1 MKFHTIDDAILP
13 ALIDAFF
20 YAAVNVR
27 FEAEHIEYINADR
40 KQQAAIFRNSYAS
53 IKKKQLRSHRSALQ
67 SAPLHNMHKRQ
78 VFNSIHH
85 TIHMDSLHNETDY
98 NAVYTIF

>member
-40 KQQAAIFRNSYAS
+40 KQQAAIFKNSYAS
-53 IKKKQLRSHRSALQ
+53 IKKKTTTKPPQCFA
-67 SAPLHNMHKRQ
+67 
-78 VFNSIHH
+78 IC
-85 TIHMDSLHNETDY
+85 TIAQYAQT
-98 NAVYTIF
+98 AGFQ